1 MRLDHLLSKEHWPP
15 DSFWW
20 SRAAPGSRWPVS
32 LDGLHA
38 SGVVLEGGTLTSSAG
53 IVCCALVRPLGAW
66 NACGDADRFVGTLL
80 GPERADPAG
89 GFPWSW
95 TLLLC
100 QGLPVSHT
108 AVLPVGGDGSGGVVG
123 WVSGRTLRTAQWTRA
138 SSDSD

>member
-15 DSFWW
+15 DWFWW

-53 IVCCALVRPLGAW
+53 IVCCALVRPLGVW

-80 GPERADPAG
+80 GPEGADPAG
-89 GFPWSW
+89 ECS
-95 TLLLC
+95 
-100 QGLPVSHT
+100 PVVDV
-108 AVLPVGGDGSGGVVG
+108 AL
-123 WVSGRTLRTAQWTRA
+123 VSGPACISYRCAACGW
-138 SSDSD
+138 